1 MKCLIVYYM
10 NGQWFGEEVVYKR
23 SGSGTYRETSRIEIP
38 QSKAEIEAFAA
49 QNRYVIE
56 WRGKI
61 PEDGTSLAAAS

>member
-10 NGQWFGEEVVYKR
+10 NGHWFGEEVSYKR

-38 QSKAEIEAFAA
+38 QFKAAIEAFAA
-49 QNRYVIE
+49 QNRFVIE

-61 PEDGTSLAAAS
+61 PDEGTSLAAAS